1 MASVITTISPPRFT
15 PMTSASRKRAA
26 PRARR
31 SMAIGAREALALWR
45 RKQAVFV
52 DLRDWEVVD
61 QTGWIEGSL
70 HCPPGEFANIVSP
83 SSPLHARL
91 FEPGK
96 TFVFYGDP
104 DVSPLASAKRAR
116 ELGLEDALALRG
128 GLKSWRAA
136 GGRVA
141 GHPNSPFPALKASFQ
156 LAAKYAKRRL
166 ASWRRRNDRS
176 RGQTSGSGSAKA

>member
-1 MASVITTISPPRFT
+1 MASALTTISPPRFT

-26 PRARR
+26 PRPRR
-31 SMAIGAREALALWR
+31 SIAIGAREALAMWR

-52 DLRDWEVVD
+52 DLRDWEIVD

-70 HCPPGEFANIVSP
+70 HCPQGEFANIVSP

-96 TFVFYGDP
+96 TFIFYGGP
-104 DVSPLASAKRAR
+104 EVSPLASAKRAR

-156 LAAKYAKRRL
+156 FAAKYARRRL
-166 ASWRRRNDRS
+166 SSWWRRNDRR
-176 RGQTSGSGSAKA
+176 RGPGQGQDLRKA

>member
-1 MASVITTISPPRFT
+1 MASTTAFPRFS
-15 PMTSASRKRAA
+15 PMTSASK
-26 PRARR
+26 PRASARQRR
-31 SMAIGAREALALWR
+31 SVVIEARDAITLWR

-70 HCPPGEFANIVSP
+70 HCPPGEFAAIVSP

-96 TFVFYGDP
+96 TFIFYGGP
-104 DVSPLASAKRAR
+104 NSAPLASAKRAR
-116 ELGLEDALALRG
+116 ELGLDGALALRG
-128 GLKSWRAA
+128 GLKGWRNA

-156 LAAKYAKRRL
+156 LATKYARSRIT
-166 ASWRRRNDRS
+166 AWWRRDRR
-176 RGQTSGSGSAKA
+176 RGDGRKLKKA